1 MNYTDEQKKQIE
13 RAFNSFCK
21 TVIRYCA
28 INLYRERDRD
38 RKRYVSLDEIYAEYQ
53 DECGECDT
61 YPVLQYH
68 FEAFGNIFSIRDDR
82 LGKALSKLPKKKR
95 DVILTY
101 YFTGCTLK
109 SIAEKLGKPGTNIS
123 YIHVRT
129 LKKLR
134 EFMEGGNEREV

>member
-21 TVIRYCA
+21 TAIRYCA
-28 INLYRERDRD
+28 ISLYREHGRDI
-38 RKRYVSLDEIYAEYQ
+38 KRYVSFEEIYAEYQ
-53 DECGECDT
+53 DACGECDT
-61 YPVLQYH
+61 YPIFQYH
-68 FEAFGNIFSIRDDR
+68 FESFGNIFSINDYR
-82 LGKALSKLPKKKR
+82 LGKALSELPKKKR

-109 SIAEKLGKPGTNIS
+109 SIAEKIGQPRANIS
-123 YIHVRT
+123 YIHVRA

-134 EFMEGGNEREV
+134 KLMEGGNEREV

>member
-1 MNYTDEQKKQIE
+1 MKYTEEQKKQIE

-28 INLYRERDRD
+28 INLYREGDRN
-38 RKRYVSLDEIYAEYQ
+38 RKRYVPLDEIYAEYQ

-61 YPVLQYH
+61 YPILQYH
-68 FEAFGNIFSIRDDR
+68 FEAFGNLFSIHDDR

-95 DVILTY
+95 NVILTY

-109 SIAEKLGKPGTNIS
+109 SIAEKMGKLRTNIS

-134 EFMEGGNEREV
+134 ELMEGGNEREV